1 MDAKTIR
8 DEKEIWYDSKMIMTE
23 MAQSK
28 WIDLVGNLEKDIGN
42 THLRLS
48 IKGGGCSGFIKELNF
63 CETDDITDLDM
74 VTEFED
80 VKVIVDSKSL
90 LFLHDATLDYHDGLM
105 GAGFTITIPSAKNSC
120 GCGDSIAM

>member
-1 MDAKTIR
+1 MDKKATR
-8 DEKEIWYDSKMIMTE
+8 DEKEIWYGYKMIMTE
-23 MAQSK
+23 IAISEWK
-28 WIDLVGNLEKDIGN
+28 NIVEKQDRN
-42 THLRLS
+42 ADKTHLRLS
-48 IKGGGCSGFIKELNF
+48 IKGGGCSGFMKELNF

-120 GCGDSIAM
+120 GCGDSFAM